1 MRIQNLR
8 MNKSANKLVEAV
20 IYSEHGEECK
30 VRYKDKVIGITIEKG
45 EFKTLDSTNFK
56 LNKVPITP

>member
-1 MRIQNLR
+1 